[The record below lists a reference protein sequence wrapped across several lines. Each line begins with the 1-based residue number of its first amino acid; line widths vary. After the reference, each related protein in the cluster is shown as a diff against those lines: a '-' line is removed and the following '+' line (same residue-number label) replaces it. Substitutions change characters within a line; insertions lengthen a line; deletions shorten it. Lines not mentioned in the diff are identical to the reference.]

1 MTGMSRAF
9 VKEPDGDD
17 VPDDVPRLVQGT
29 HPNLVTPRGYAELCA
44 RRDAAAAARAAAPA
58 EVLRDKRAVTVLDR
72 KLAFLEERV
81 RRAVVTGPPAEP
93 TDEVRFG
100 ATVRVAEPSGRERT
114 FTIVGEDEADPAAGL
129 ISWVA
134 PLAHA
139 VLGAHE
145 GDVVTWARPDGA
157 LELDILEVTHP
168 SPA

>member
-1 MTGMSRAF
+1 MSRAF

-17 VPDDVPRLVQGT
+17 VPDDVPRLVQSP
-29 HPNLVTPRGYAELCA
+29 HPNLVTPRGYAALCA
-44 RRDAAAAARAAAPA
+44 QRDAAVAARAAAPA
-58 EVLRDKRAVTVLDR
+58 EVLRDKRAVAVLDR
-72 KLAFLEERV
+72 KVAFLEERV
-81 RRAVVTGPPAEP
+81 RRAIVTEPPAEA

-100 ATVRVAEPSGRERT
+100 ATVRVAEPAGSERA

-157 LELDILEVTHP
+157 LEIEILEVSYTP
-168 SPA
+168 SA